1 LGGIPELSGVM
12 HRICIFLNCLLVRLN
27 FPESSPPVL
36 PSLVRLN
43 FSGSRSW
50 TVHASAI
57 ELPRVGFC
65 YQLFTMSW
73 WITVC
78 TSLEKLRKLPGY
90 SPYNHLNCLGRHTWT
105 AGSRAS
111 DLRFFVIV
119 VLVHLN
125 FPEPSPPILSSLVCV
140 SFSRWWSWTACA
152 SITEL
157 PRVAPRNC
165 ILWTTFVSAP
175 ELSKVVHACTFL
187 VRQLNY
193 WLTARALF
201 L

>member
-1 LGGIPELSGVM
+1 
-12 HRICIFLNCLLVRLN
+12 VRLN

-43 FSGSRSW
+43 FSGSQSW
-50 TVHASAI
+50 TAHASAI
-57 ELPRVGFC
+57 ELPGVRFC
-65 YQLFTMSW
+65 YPLFTMSW

-78 TSLEKLRKLPGY
+78 TSLKNLRELPGY
-90 SPYNHLNCLGRHTWT
+90 SPYNHLNCLGRRTWT
-105 AGSRAS
+105 AESRAS
-111 DLRFFVIV
+111 NLWSFVIV

-140 SFSRWWSWTACA
+140 GFSQSWSWTARA

-157 PRVAPRNC
+157 PRVAPQNC

-175 ELSKVVHACTFL
+175 ELLKVVHACTSL
-187 VRQLNY
+187 VRQLY
-193 WLTARALF
+193 CWLTTRGTF
-201 L
+201 SYKQN